1 MEDMSLSVEGISF
14 AFFRFKRSLAGDYGS
29 SDSEFHHPK
38 NSRILSLFLGLLS
51 IASPRTWGTYWP
63 LRAATEPSD
72 STALLLRQQLRT
84 TAFTPLLPAC

>member
-38 NSRILSLFLGLLS
+38 NSRILSLFFGPFVYRLPSNLGNIL
-51 IASPRTWGTYWP
+51 
-63 LRAATEPSD
+63 ATESRD
-72 STALLLRQQLRT
+72 RAL
-84 TAFTPLLPAC
+84 